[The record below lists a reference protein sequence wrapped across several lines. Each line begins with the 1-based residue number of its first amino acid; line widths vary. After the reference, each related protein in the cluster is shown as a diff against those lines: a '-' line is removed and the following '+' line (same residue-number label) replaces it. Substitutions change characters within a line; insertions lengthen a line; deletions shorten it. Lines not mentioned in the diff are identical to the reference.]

1 MLSRHRSSQAADALR
16 LLPALNTD
24 CCVLLQ
30 VLGMEHI
37 GRSEFCNSLTLSNDA
52 LIVSELNAP
61 PALTHAAR
69 VSMSEQAMQS
79 LMMCT
84 SKQSEDTSQ

>member
-37 GRSEFCNSLTLSNDA
+37 GRSEFCNS
-52 LIVSELNAP
+52 
-61 PALTHAAR
+61 
-69 VSMSEQAMQS
+69 
-79 LMMCT
+79 
-84 SKQSEDTSQ
+84 